1 MKLRPLAAAPALA
14 VMFVLAA
21 CAGALEAPLAHAAPA
36 HTTPADAWPPVWQDG
51 PAAAP
56 AEFGPAVFE
65 APSASHCRRPPS
77 TREVPG
83 GGVEPSGAHGGARTR
98 LSASV
103 AGTAPGA
110 AVGAATGADM
120 RRKEESARLADSER
134 SRSDAATIAPGAPSA
149 SRAAEAK
156 SAAKSRLEARSDA
169 PAALAAVTSAT
180 SASPTRELTLVPAPN
195 PAPRPPRPA
204 HETVTAGV
212 VDDNADFGEY
222 LAFRQRR
229 AGLQVRERD
238 ISERYLLEVTDA
250 TGRPVHDA
258 EVAVQRPGV
267 AQPVMWARTDTA
279 GKVWLHPRAFLAGG
293 MDSLSEGSRTLGVA
307 VRKNGVQ
314 GHALLVAGQANAVQ
328 VRLGASAA
336 AQRPR
341 LDLVFM
347 IDATG
352 SMGDEIAKLK
362 SSMRAMSQQ
371 ISQLPGQPDICYG
384 LVAYRDRGDAFITR
398 THDFTDDLGAFQNML
413 ARVQAGGGGDTPEA
427 LNEALHEVVHKL
439 AWRADAARMVVM
451 VADAPPHLDYGG
463 CMAPPE
469 ADGFGPPGGRR
480 PALGRP
486 GACPQYD
493 RDMQAALAK
502 GIKLFAVGASG
513 LDPVGEYVFRQM
525 AQYTAGRFVFLT
537 YQDAARPRQWTRH
550 ADRARREA
558 VFRADAGPPGGAIG
572 GRRDGAPEPVVSAA
586 PA

>member
-36 HTTPADAWPPVWQDG
+36 HTTPAEAWPPVWQDA

-65 APSASHCRRPPS
+65 PPSASHCRRPPS

-83 GGVEPSGAHGGARTR
+83 GGVEQRGAHGGARTR

-103 AGTAPGA
+103 AGAVPGA
-110 AVGAATGADM
+110 VVDAATGTDM

-134 SRSDAATIAPGAPSA
+134 SRPDAATVAPSA
-149 SRAAEAK
+149 PSDSRAAEAK
-156 SAAKSRLEARSDA
+156 SAAKSRLEARSEA
-169 PAALAAVTSAT
+169 PAAPAAVTSAT
-180 SASPTRELTLVPAPN
+180 SASPARELTLMPAPN

-229 AGLQVRERD
+229 AGLPVRERD
-238 ISERYLLEVTDA
+238 VSERYLLEVTDA
-250 TGRPVHDA
+250 AGRPVHDA

-293 MDSLSEGSRTLGVA
+293 MDSLAEGSRTLGVA

-314 GHALLVAGQANAVQ
+314 GRALLVAGQANAVQ
-328 VRLGASAA
+328 VRLSASPTTPTAA

-398 THDFTDDLGAFQNML
+398 THDFTDDLGAFQGML

-427 LNEALHEVVHKL
+427 LNEALHEVVHRL
-439 AWRADAARMVVM
+439 DWRADAARMVVM

-463 CMAPPE
+463 
-469 ADGFGPPGGRR
+469 
-480 PALGRP
+480 
-486 GACPQYD
+486 PQYD

-537 YQDAARPRQWTRH
+537 YQDAANPGSGPGTQTVH
-550 ADRARREA
+550 DVKQYSVQTLDRLVVRLVGDEMARLSR
-558 VFRADAGPPGGAIG
+558 
-572 GRRDGAPEPVVSAA
+572 S
-586 PA
+586 

>member
-1 MKLRPLAAAPALA
+1 MKLRPLAAAPAFA

-21 CAGALEAPLAHAAPA
+21 CAGALEAPLAHA
-36 HTTPADAWPPVWQDG
+36 TPADTWPPLWQD
-51 PAAAP
+51 AP
-56 AEFGPAVFE
+56 APAQTEFGPAVF
-65 APSASHCRRPPS
+65 APPSASHCRRPPS
-77 TREVPG
+77 TREVG
-83 GGVEPSGAHGGARTR
+83 GGGLEQAD
-98 LSASV
+98 
-103 AGTAPGA
+103 APGTRSRLMILGSA
-110 AVGAATGADM
+110 ADK
-120 RRKEESARLADSER
+120 RRKEEPSRLADSDR
-134 SRSDAATIAPGAPSA
+134 SSPAAVAEAPASPAAHVPLAAAVAPRE
-149 SRAAEAK
+149 SRAADSET
-156 SAAKSRLEARSDA
+156 AAKARSDA
-169 PAALAAVTSAT
+169 PRAAASIAAAPP
-180 SASPTRELTLVPAPN
+180 ARDIAPSPWPQ
-195 PAPRPPRPA
+195 PAPRPARPA
-204 HETVTAGV
+204 HEIVTAGV

-229 AGLQVRERD
+229 AGLPVRERD

-250 TGRPVHDA
+250 AGRPVHDA

-279 GKVWLHPRAFLAGG
+279 GKVWLHPRAFIAGG
-293 MDSLSEGSRTLGVA
+293 TDTTRTLGVA

-314 GHALLVAGQANAVQ
+314 GRALLLAGQTNAVQ
-328 VRLGASAA
+328 VRLGASPA

-347 IDATG
+347 VDATG

-398 THDFTDDLGAFQNML
+398 THDFTDDLGAFQAML

-439 AWRADAARMVVM
+439 DWRADAARMVVM

-463 CMAPPE
+463 
-469 ADGFGPPGGRR
+469 
-480 PALGRP
+480 
-486 GACPQYD
+486 PQYD

-537 YQDAARPRQWTRH
+537 YQDAADPGSGPGTQTVH
-550 ADRARREA
+550 DVKQYSVQTLDRLVVRLVGDEMARLNR
-558 VFRADAGPPGGAIG
+558 
-572 GRRDGAPEPVVSAA
+572 S
-586 PA
+586 